1 MPCVSSVCA
10 FSSVSPRL
18 APIRPVFSGVMMK
31 SAPAARARLA
41 CSRMK
46 ATFSA
51 ISLLTLGW
59 INPALNV
66 LLIGISS

>member
-1 MPCVSSVCA
+1 MPWSSSVCA
-10 FSSVSPRL
+10 FASVSPRL
-18 APIRPVFSGVMMK
+18 APVRPVFSGVMMK
-31 SAPAARARLA
+31 SAPASRTSRA

-59 INPALNV
+59 IRPALNV
-66 LLIGISS
+66 VLMGRSS